1 MRIER
6 TVDTERGTVR
16 FAFELPLGMH
26 PDTAGDLAFDH
37 VTRLMTEM
45 AHHAAAL
52 VATTTGE
59 P

>member
-26 PDTAGDLAFDH
+26 PDAAGDLAFDH
-37 VTRLMTEM
+37 VLRLMTEI
-45 AHHAAAL
+45 AGNVAAL
-52 VATTTGE
+52 ATTGE